1 MCRVCWCNFRFTH
14 WNLTTKKMV
23 PSQKFYESSS
33 PTIFVC
39 WFFCWSIA
47 VLWGVSQTI
56 LMSLKEDAS
65 QFDNFFFCRL
75 KVGWETNPPK
85 SRWWRS
91 LVGWN
96 AGRGS
101 WNEGADGGKEDLELV
116 LGRFAQPFVVVQRP
130 KTERTQQTMVRHG
143 VCFHDWLIHQNG
155 WLEIHKNTPKSAVP
169 MW

>member
-1 MCRVCWCNFRFTH
+1 
-14 WNLTTKKMV
+14 MV

-65 QFDNFFFCRL
+65 QFDNFFFCRVKSWVRNQPTQIKVVTIPGWMECRKRFL
-75 KVGWETNPPK
+75 K
-85 SRWWRS
+85 RRC
-91 LVGWN
+91 
-96 AGRGS
+96 
-101 WNEGADGGKEDLELV
+101 DGGKKDLELV
-116 LGRFAQPFVVVQRP
+116 LGRFAQPFFVVQRLK

-143 VCFHDWLIHQNG
+143 VCFQMIDWFIKMDDWNTQN
-155 WLEIHKNTPKSAVP
+155 TSKSAVP